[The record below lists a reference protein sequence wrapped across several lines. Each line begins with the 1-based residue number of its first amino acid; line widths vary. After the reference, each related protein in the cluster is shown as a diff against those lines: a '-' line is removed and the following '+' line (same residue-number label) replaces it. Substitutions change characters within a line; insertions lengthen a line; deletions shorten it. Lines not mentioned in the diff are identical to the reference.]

1 MNHADVRE
9 RMELAT
15 LEPEG
20 LDRLMAGDTI
30 EAAAVATHLAGC
42 PACLEE
48 LGRLRR
54 TAQLVRHGL
63 QVGRVADADAIDADD
78 AADAGEGSFDVPE
91 LPPTL
96 RERTLAYVREFG
108 VSRPVLTLGQ
118 AAAFVDA
125 LPLIAPEP
133 AASAVTSVAPPIPLA
148 RSAATRGR
156 GWLRPAAWAASLA
169 AAIVISV
176 VATTL
181 LVSAGHNDETADLSR
196 LAAWSIDVA
205 RAPDARQVALV
216 SPSGAPTAGLL
227 AFVPSNGELVVS
239 AHDLAVPPSGKE
251 YRCWMESGNGRR
263 VVGRM
268 FFAGGISYWVGPVTG
283 LAAITPGTH
292 FGITLVDA
300 QGSSIDGDP
309 VLVGTL

>member
-20 LDRLMAGDTI
+20 LERLMAGDTL

-42 PACLEE
+42 PACLDE

-54 TAQLVRHGL
+54 TAQLVRRGL
-63 QVGRVADADAIDADD
+63 EVGTGAEAVEPDE
-78 AADAGEGSFDVPE
+78 AGEAVFDVPA
-91 LPPTL
+91 LPPAL

-108 VSRPVLTLGQ
+108 VRRPVLTLGQ
-118 AAAFVDA
+118 AAAMVDTPG
-125 LPLIAPEP
+125 LVEPDRPSMVPLRSDPPVPPEF
-133 AASAVTSVAPPIPLA
+133 ATAS
-148 RSAATRGR
+148 RGR
-156 GWLRPAAWAASLA
+156 RWLRPAAWAASLA

-176 VATTL
+176 VATSL
-181 LVSAGHNDETADLSR
+181 LVSSGHNDETADLTR

-216 SPSGAPTAGLL
+216 SPSGARTAGLL

-239 AHDLAVPPSGKE
+239 AHDLAAAPSGKE
-251 YRCWMESGNGRR
+251 YRCWMENGSGRR

-268 FFAGGISYWVGPVTG
+268 FFAGGIAYWVGPVTG
-283 LAAITPGTH
+283 LTAVAPGTH
-292 FGITLVDA
+292 FGITLVDVG
-300 QGSSIDGDP
+300 GSSIDGDP
-309 VLVGTL
+309 VLLGTL